1 MVFNAHYAASSCTIK
16 FISHTHTFVTFV
28 RRFKRHIS
36 SIPQLAKQSIGSHH
50 VFHSYQHSMCK
61 TSTYLLIASFCTKSA
76 TTAAKYMWECKFLRE
91 FCWALYQMWS
101 SLWYSLYLL
110 LWISRLFS
118 VFKPAKNKKQSLEF
132 SRAKREFVYLLC
144 YKPSYHYSWLITHC
158 QAIKLGICCNHF
170 VLSVKWT

>member
-1 MVFNAHYAASSCTIK
+1 MFLIFMVFNAHYAASSCTIK

-76 TTAAKYMWECKFLRE
+76 TTAAKYMWECKFLSE

-110 LWISRLFS
+110 LWISQLFS
-118 VFKPAKNKKQSLEF
+118 VFKPAKNKKT
-132 SRAKREFVYLLC
+132 
-144 YKPSYHYSWLITHC
+144 KPGIFPRKT
-158 QAIKLGICCNHF
+158 GICLP
-170 VLSVKWT
+170 VMLQTLLSLLLINYTLPGNQIGDLL